1 MSNYI
6 SAEFPQDKETDA
18 ITHITAAIE
27 DMPFLIK
34 LDKGTK
40 RSMMSLDDSHVPFVE
55 KCLQY
60 GQKNAGIVPSYVNIG
75 ELGKDFTLFTQMQS
89 ISRDVNR
96 FAEMVN
102 DTRIAAGTDA
112 YLASLSIYNSVKQ
125 AAKMGV
131 PGSQTIVD
139 DLKKAFE
146 NHGPASGQTLH
157 TTPTPTK

>member
-18 ITHITAAIE
+18 ITHITAAID

-34 LDKGTK
+34 LDKGIK
-40 RSMMSLDDSHVPFVE
+40 RSMMSLDDSHTQYVE

-60 GQKNAGIVPSYVNIG
+60 GQRNAGIVPSYVNIG
-75 ELGKDFTLFTQMQS
+75 ELDKDFTLFTQKQS

-112 YLASLSIYNSVKQ
+112 YLASVSIYNSVKQ
-125 AAKMGV
+125 AEKWEYPVAKPLLM
-131 PGSQTIVD
+131 I
-139 DLKKAFE
+139 
-146 NHGPASGQTLH
+146 
-157 TTPTPTK
+157 

>member
-1 MSNYI
+1 MSNFI
-6 SAEFPQDKETDA
+6 SAEFPLDKETDA
-18 ITHITAAIE
+18 VGHITSAID

-34 LDKGTK
+34 LDKVTK

-60 GQKNAGIVPSYVNIG
+60 GQKNASIVPLYVNIG
-75 ELGKDFTLFTQMQS
+75 ELSKDFTLFTQMQG

-112 YLASLSIYNSVKQ
+112 YLASLSIYNSAKQ

-131 PGSQTIVD
+131 PGSQAIVD

-146 NHGPASGQTLH
+146 SNGPASSQTTHLAQ
-157 TTPTPTK
+157 PATK